1 MRYSR
6 IKGCCSLRCYIPNYY
21 VTILGSNSSLA
32 SQLLDGS
39 PTNSGSNVS
48 SFYTVVFEKG
58 QGRKSLGFSIV
69 GGRDSPKGIMG
80 IFVKTILPT
89 GQAAENGRLLEGK
102 LRNLGDKGSVLF
114 TFCRFILLITHPFS
128 LIGDEILAVNGS
140 ILHGL
145 SHGDAISI
153 FKSIRSGP
161 VVLQIARR
169 NAVISSSSG
178 NLAIRQSRSDLR
190 AARFSLSSQP
200 LKENSVINAR

>member
-1 MRYSR
+1 M
-6 IKGCCSLRCYIPNYY
+6 
-21 VTILGSNSSLA
+21 
-32 SQLLDGS
+32 LDGS
-39 PTNSGSNVS
+39 PANSGSNVS

-102 LRNLGDKGSVLF
+102 LRYLF
-114 TFCRFILLITHPFS
+114 DREPLLFITFYRFILLITHSFG
-128 LIGDEILAVNGS
+128 LTGDEILAVNGS

>member
-1 MRYSR
+1 M
-6 IKGCCSLRCYIPNYY
+6 
-21 VTILGSNSSLA
+21 
-32 SQLLDGS
+32 
-39 PTNSGSNVS
+39 
-48 SFYTVVFEKG
+48 VFEKG

-102 LRNLGDKGSVLF
+102 LRYLF
-114 TFCRFILLITHPFS
+114 NRETILFNSYNTFCRLILLITHPFS

>member
-1 MRYSR
+1 MEDYW
-6 IKGCCSLRCYIPNYY
+6 K
-21 VTILGSNSSLA
+21 
-32 SQLLDGS
+32 
-39 PTNSGSNVS
+39 VS
-48 SFYTVVFEKG
+48 SHI
-58 QGRKSLGFSIV
+58 FSI
-69 GGRDSPKGIMG
+69 DKH
-80 IFVKTILPT
+80 FFYYLLPLHFLM
-89 GQAAENGRLLEGK
+89 A
-102 LRNLGDKGSVLF
+102 
-114 TFCRFILLITHPFS
+114 HPFS

>member
-1 MRYSR
+1 MGPRKKRLSTGVSTSNGTTQGLD
-6 IKGCCSLRCYIPNYY
+6 ISH
-21 VTILGSNSSLA
+21 SNS
-32 SQLLDGS
+32 GN
-39 PTNSGSNVS
+39 TSGSCFS
-48 SFYTVVFEKG
+48 TVVFEKG

-89 GQAAENGRLLEGK
+89 GQAAENGRLLE
-102 LRNLGDKGSVLF
+102 
-114 TFCRFILLITHPFS
+114 
-128 LIGDEILAVNGS
+128 GDEILAVNGS

-200 LKENSVINAR
+200 LKENSVINARSSSTISRSCNNLLEANEEEE

>member
-1 MRYSR
+1 MEDYWKVSPD
-6 IKGCCSLRCYIPNYY
+6 IFSMEKQFFFKMIPS
-21 VTILGSNSSLA
+21 IA
-32 SQLLDGS
+32 SFCLLH
-39 PTNSGSNVS
+39 
-48 SFYTVVFEKG
+48 
-58 QGRKSLGFSIV
+58 I
-69 GGRDSPKGIMG
+69 
-80 IFVKTILPT
+80 
-89 GQAAENGRLLEGK
+89 
-102 LRNLGDKGSVLF
+102 
-114 TFCRFILLITHPFS
+114 FS

>member
-1 MRYSR
+1 MEDYW
-6 IKGCCSLRCYIPNYY
+6 K
-21 VTILGSNSSLA
+21 
-32 SQLLDGS
+32 
-39 PTNSGSNVS
+39 VS
-48 SFYTVVFEKG
+48 SDI
-58 QGRKSLGFSIV
+58 FSIE
-69 GGRDSPKGIMG
+69 KQFFLI
-80 IFVKTILPT
+80 
-89 GQAAENGRLLEGK
+89 QYLL
-102 LRNLGDKGSVLF
+102 SVNFAYNTSFL
-114 TFCRFILLITHPFS
+114 S

>member
-1 MRYSR
+1 MEDYW
-6 IKGCCSLRCYIPNYY
+6 K
-21 VTILGSNSSLA
+21 
-32 SQLLDGS
+32 
-39 PTNSGSNVS
+39 VS
-48 SFYTVVFEKG
+48 SDI
-58 QGRKSLGFSIV
+58 FSIEKQLFFKMIA
-69 GGRDSPKGIMG
+69 S
-80 IFVKTILPT
+80 FC
-89 GQAAENGRLLEGK
+89 LLH
-102 LRNLGDKGSVLF
+102 
-114 TFCRFILLITHPFS
+114 IFS